1 MTNEEFDKVLLR
13 ALSHADT
20 VLNIKKGEYASG
32 EDRLHNFKRAAALQG
47 CTPEK
52 ALLGMQAKH
61 TVSIEDMVNDLAK
74 GIVPKEARI
83 WEKIGDRINYDIL
96 LLALLMERITPVKFR
111 ILIESRELSEQE
123 KETAAYWAGQ
133 NMGRGSVSPKAKGSH
148 GSSRKK

>member
-20 VLNIKKGEYASG
+20 VLNSKKGEYASV

-74 GIVPKEARI
+74 GIVPKEALI

-96 LLALLMERITPVKFR
+96 LLGLLMERLTSGPHVPLHVTKI
-111 ILIESRELSEQE
+111 E

-133 NMGRGSVSPKAKGSH
+133 NMGRGVSIP
-148 GSSRKK
+148 R